1 MTKWGFT
8 GGMQDW
14 HNIRKSINVIHHINN
29 SKDKNHMIISIDAEK
44 AFDKVYMCPFMI
56 EILSKVRADG
66 AYINIIKAIHEKP
79 MANIILNGQN

>member
-1 MTKWGFT
+1 
-8 GGMQDW
+8 
-14 HNIRKSINVIHHINN
+14 
-29 SKDKNHMIISIDAEK
+29 MIISINMEK
-44 AFDKVYMCPFMI
+44 AFDKVWHPFMI